1 MKKKFITKKSKKR
14 RKLKLLFFLLL
25 FCLGIYISFKI
36 INKQSV
42 KINDKEFVELLINSN
57 NYTNKEST
65 ITKKLKSFLNETLNT
80 PVLFIENNYDQ
91 KIEVIKNKNNNKNL
105 SNNNSSDPIIYI
117 YNSHQTEEYSGNTFI
132 DFTIKPTVTMND
144 YILEEVFNKN
154 NYKTIV
160 EESSIK
166 EILNQNNWR
175 YNNSYKASRVL
186 MEKAKIDN
194 PSLLY
199 FIDVHRDSLT
209 KEKTTIKINDKSY
222 ARTIF
227 LIGLE
232 NPNYEKNLAFTNLI
246 NDQMNKKYPG
256 LSKGI
261 YQKGGVG
268 VNGVY
273 NQDFS
278 PQTILIEIGGVD
290 NTTSEVLNSTLAFA
304 DCFLEV
310 IGKNEG

>member
-65 ITKKLKSFLNETLNT
+65 ITKKVKSFLNETLNT

-160 EESSIK
+160 EEASIK

-186 MEKAKIDN
+186 MEKAKTDN

>member
-1 MKKKFITKKSKKR
+1 MKKKFIAKKARKR
-14 RKLKLLFFLLL
+14 RKLKLLFWLLL
-25 FCLGIYISFKI
+25 FCLGIYISFRI
-36 INKQSV
+36 INKQSI

-65 ITKKLKSFLNETLNT
+65 ITKKIKAFLNETLNT

-91 KIEVIKNKNNNKNL
+91 KLEVIKSNTKNL

-160 EESSIK
+160 EEASIK
-166 EILNQNNWR
+166 EILNQNNWH

-186 MEKAKIDN
+186 MEKAKTDN

-268 VNGVY
+268 VNGIY

>member
-1 MKKKFITKKSKKR
+1 MKKKFIAKKAKKK
-14 RKLKLLFFLLL
+14 RKLKLLFLLLL
-25 FCLGIYISFKI
+25 FCLGIYISFRI
-36 INKQSV
+36 INRQSI
-42 KINDKEFVELLINSN
+42 KITDKEFVELLINSN
-57 NYTNKEST
+57 NYTSKEST
-65 ITKKLKSFLNETLNT
+65 ITKKLKSFINETLNT

-91 KIEVIKNKNNNKNL
+91 KIEVIKNKDKNL
-105 SNNNSSDPIIYI
+105 SNNNSTSDPLIYI
-117 YNSHQTEEYSGNTFI
+117 YNSHQTEEYSGSTFI

-160 EESSIK
+160 EEASIK
-166 EILNQNNWR
+166 EVLNQNNWR
-175 YNNSYKASRVL
+175 YNNSYKASRIL
-186 MEKAKIDN
+186 MEKAKNDN
-194 PSLLY
+194 PSLIY

-209 KEKTTIKINDKSY
+209 KERTTVKINDKSY
-222 ARTIF
+222 AKTIF

-232 NPNYEKNLAFTNLI
+232 NPNYEKNLAFTNMI
-246 NDQMNKKYPG
+246 NDEMNKKYPG

-278 PQTILIEIGGVD
+278 PQAILIEIGGVD
-290 NTTSEVLNSTLAFA
+290 NTPSEVLNSTLAFA